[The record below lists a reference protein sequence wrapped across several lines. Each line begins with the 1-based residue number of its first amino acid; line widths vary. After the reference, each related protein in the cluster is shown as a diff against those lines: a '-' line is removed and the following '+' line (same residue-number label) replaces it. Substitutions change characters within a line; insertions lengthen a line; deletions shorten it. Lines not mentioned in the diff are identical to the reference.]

1 MVVFVDGDVPCRVE
15 GRRSVKFWL
24 RTVAEHH
31 GCTLGDLSIVS
42 CSDEELLTYNRK
54 YLDHDTY
61 TDIITFDHSE
71 ATQLSGDLLISFE
84 RVLENADNQG
94 VVFQEE
100 LRRVMA
106 HGLLHLAGFK
116 DKTPTDAAAMRQ
128 AEDHALAL
136 FHAEHKA

>member
-15 GRRSVKFWL
+15 GRRSVKSWL
-24 RTVAEHH
+24 RAVAEHH

-84 RVLENADNQG
+84 RVLENSDNQG

-116 DKTPTDAAAMRQ
+116 DKTPADATAMRQ

-136 FHAEHKA
+136 FHVEHKA

>member
-15 GRRSVKFWL
+15 GRRSVKSWL
-24 RTVAEHH
+24 RAVAEHH

-116 DKTPTDAAAMRQ
+116 DKTPADATAMRQ

-136 FHAEHKA
+136 FHVEHKA

>member
-15 GRRSVKFWL
+15 GRRSVKSWL
-24 RTVAEHH
+24 RAVAEHH

-84 RVLENADNQG
+84 RVLENANNQG

-116 DKTPTDAAAMRQ
+116 DKTPADAAAMRQ

-136 FHAEHKA
+136 FHVEHKA